1 MPATLVQ
8 LRDEVIIRADVRNH
22 PQFPPTRINRIINHA
37 QRYVQ
42 TQLNGLGMKKWE
54 TSAALS
60 SLTGGYFGA
69 TQVVTKA
76 VTTLTG
82 MLESPA
88 SIMFIETTDGSTKG
102 IAYPVDP
109 DVFQEQIANTYLAP
123 TIAKPVFTRLA
134 GNIIL
139 APNTITSG
147 TAYYYKAITDLSG
160 DSDVTEIPTE
170 YEDFIIQK
178 AVIEIESDLNRIQ
191 NKENKI
197 QALEANLQTVW
208 DKFNG
213 KQLERNRSAMT
224 NNAKLQ

>member
-1 MPATLVQ
+1 MAATLLQ
-8 LRDEVIIRADVRNH
+8 LRDELIIRADVRNH
-22 PQFPPTRINRIINHA
+22 PQFPPTRLTRMLNHA

-54 TSAALS
+54 ASTALS
-60 SLTGGYFGA
+60 SLTSSYFGA
-69 TQVVTKA
+69 VQVVTKTI
-76 VTTLTG
+76 TTLTN

-147 TAYYYKAITDLSG
+147 TAYYYKAITDLSS
-160 DSDVTEIPTE
+160 DSDITEIPTE
-170 YEDFIIQK
+170 YEDFILQK
-178 AVIEIESDLNRIQ
+178 AIIEIESDLNKIQ

-197 QALEANLQTVW
+197 QALESNLQTVW
-208 DKFNG
+208 EKFNS
-213 KQLERNRSAMT
+213 KQAERNRSAVT